1 MPTLSIGT
9 LRIAALV
16 GVALLIASG
25 LGCQRSTQP
34 TGSPAAPKSASAAT
48 PTSASPQSPANQ
60 NAGAKGAKARDA
72 AQQGARPSSANQ
84 RDEKA
89 TSKAASS
96 EAETATFVAPYPHR
110 MDPFHRPDL
119 HKLVQARGSARGDG
133 ADVRL
138 KGFVNV
144 DGLRALLA
152 VDGNVVSVR
161 PGEECA
167 GVEVIEVAPPRV
179 ILQRGRLRWTEDL
192 STVQ

>member
-1 MPTLSIGT
+1 MPTPSIGT
-9 LRIAALV
+9 LRIVMLVAAAIIGAAIV
-16 GVALLIASG
+16 ASG
-25 LGCQRSTQP
+25 LGCQRSSRPISSPAPSETAPAVAQASVSAESSIPPTGGVKSAKQRDTTGPSERPASSKPRDAQP
-34 TGSPAAPKSASAAT
+34 TAP
-48 PTSASPQSPANQ
+48 
-60 NAGAKGAKARDA
+60 
-72 AQQGARPSSANQ
+72 PSV
-84 RDEKA
+84 
-89 TSKAASS
+89 
-96 EAETATFVAPYPHR
+96 AEPFVAPYPHR

-119 HKLVQARGSARGDG
+119 HKLVEARGSARGDG

-144 DGLRALLA
+144 DGLKALLL